1 MLTLLTVIGILL
13 VLAMLIFFFTKSFIS
28 EEPTYREELIDKYEP
43 SRGTRKVKIGD
54 GSPPFLVKLKKSLKL
69 QLSLLV
75 FGILLALTSFL
86 FFYAQQGHQYYL
98 VYPNGA
104 WSTVYTPGFK
114 IRFFSRIQ
122 EWQKELDIKVVAEG
136 EPDEGVEGIIT
147 DKVTFNYNEVI
158 TDSKGNT
165 TSEIA
170 KTETVPGISMT
181 FIDRVNA
188 AVRVSI
194 RMRMPQDDDN
204 FRAIAESFRD
214 QNNLIYNTLI
224 PTVKEQLSNSGY
236 QFAAQDYISGAAT
249 DFRQAVDDQFKFG
262 GYSTVRKEK
271 MDTVYS
277 TFQQNSKERVIREIN
292 TKYEIKKREDANGQ
306 LVRIPHEIT
315 QNNIEVIQ
323 VIIDDVYL
331 EPAFKKRLEAQR
343 DISAQKRI
351 EMEKV
356 ETAKAAQQRI
366 IAEGESVKAQER
378 VTQEKSQITT
388 LIAIETKV
396 KEEESNRQLAEIQL
410 KTALLSAQ
418 KVKVDAD
425 AKAYELQRADGLS
438 EEVKAVLEN
447 DLKKTQALAEAVKEA
462 KWPTTFING
471 GGDGKSNNDLLTQ
484 LIGAQLAAQMLPKK

>member
-1 MLTLLTVIGILL
+1 MLFIITFLGILGLIGMLFFFIVGRSLVVKEDKFVERNDGYGGTEKRYTARKSPNFFIKLKENLKLSVALTV
-13 VLAMLIFFFTKSFIS
+13 V
-28 EEPTYREELIDKYEP
+28 
-43 SRGTRKVKIGD
+43 
-54 GSPPFLVKLKKSLKL
+54 FLF
-69 QLSLLV
+69 LSL
-75 FGILLALTSFL
+75 FNWL

-114 IRFFSRIQ
+114 VRMFARIQ
-122 EWQKELDIKVVAEG
+122 EWQKELDIKVVSEG
-136 EPDEGVEGIIT
+136 DPDEGIEGIIN
-147 DKVTFNYNEVI
+147 DRVTFNYTE
-158 TDSKGNT
+158 TDQSGKET
-165 TSEIA
+165 VKS
-170 KTETVPGISMT
+170 ETVPGISVT

-194 RMRMPQDDDN
+194 RMRIPQDDDN

-249 DFRQAVDDQFKFG
+249 DFRQAVDDQFKLG
-262 GYSTVRKEK
+262 GYSTVRREK
-271 MDTVYS
+271 FDTVYS
-277 TFQQNSKERVIREIN
+277 TFQQDKDRVIREIN
-292 TKYEIKKREDANGQ
+292 TKYEIKKREDANGM
-306 LVRIPHEIT
+306 LIRIPHEIT

-366 IAEGESVKAQER
+366 IAEGESKKAQER
-378 VTQEKSQITT
+378 VEQETGQITT

-396 KEEESNRQLAEIQL
+396 KEEESNRQLAEIAL
-410 KTALLSAQ
+410 RTARLNAE

-425 AKAYELQRADGLS
+425 AKAYELARADGLS
-438 EEVKAVLEN
+438 EEVKAKLDN
-447 DLKKTQALAEAVKEA
+447 DLKRTQALSTAIEKAN
-462 KWPTTFING
+462 WPNTLII
-471 GGDGKSNNDLLTQ
+471 GGDQKSAGQDGLLST
-484 LIGAQLAAQMLPKK
+484 LIGANLANQMTTKKQ